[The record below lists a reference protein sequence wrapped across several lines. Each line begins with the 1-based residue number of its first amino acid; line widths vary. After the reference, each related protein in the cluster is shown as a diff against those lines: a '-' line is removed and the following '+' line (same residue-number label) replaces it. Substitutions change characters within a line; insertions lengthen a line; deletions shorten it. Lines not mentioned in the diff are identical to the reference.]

1 MSDRDPDKA
10 SSERLGESE
19 SLARQLRWIIGIRL
33 VVITSVLLPYFGLQY
48 VAPDTPLGLDFLYVF
63 AGVTY
68 FASLIYIALLR
79 LLPGRWPLQAII
91 QFCGDLVLI
100 TAMVYYFGGVASPFS
115 ILYFVVIIVA
125 SALFPRRTGFAVATS
140 ASLLYSAT
148 ILALFLGW
156 LPPPIFDNA
165 DSASH
170 PTIQDIAEPGISPA
184 VRATHEGGDWRL
196 VYNLITHI
204 FGFFTVAYLTT
215 RLAAGVSR
223 AEQELQEKQE
233 DLADLQMV
241 HRDVIESIPS
251 GLITCNL
258 EGLVTTANLAAQE
271 ILGKT
276 GSQLIGRPVT
286 SLGLFSEEQWLELAS
301 KAGSYPRA
309 RPEASYSR
317 GGTVR
322 YIGFSVTPLTN
333 ADELRTGYILIFQD
347 LSDWRKLQEE
357 LRLKDRLAAVG
368 ELASGIAHEVGNPLA
383 AISGSVQMLS
393 RSQDGEPSENRLLDI
408 ILKES
413 QRLDRTIKSFLQFAR
428 PKERSS
434 VRFNIARLLDE
445 HVELL
450 RNSSEVSDHHR
461 LDLSLDPNSVTV
473 IADPDQISQIFWNLA
488 RNALR
493 AMPDGGS
500 LSIEGRLDAGRYR
513 MRFVDTGCG
522 MTEEERER
530 MFHPFRSFFD
540 GGSGIGMAIVYRIV
554 QEHGGNLQVDS
565 KPDQGT
571 TIIVE
576 LPTAPEAPR
585 AAPEEI

>member
-1 MSDRDPDKA
+1 MSDRQ
-10 SSERLGESE
+10 SERDRATAGAESE

-33 VVITSVLLPYFGLQY
+33 VVITSVLFPYFALQY
-48 VAPDTPLGLDFLYVF
+48 ASPDTPLGLDFLYGF

-68 FASLIYIALLR
+68 LASLIYIALLKI
-79 LLPGRWPLQAII
+79 LSGRWTTQAFI

-100 TAMVYYFGGVASPFS
+100 TAMVYYFGGIASPFS

-125 SALFPRRTGFAVATS
+125 SALFPRRTGYAVATL
-140 ASLLYSAT
+140 ASLLYAGT
-148 ILALFLGW
+148 ILGIFFGWITPPFLQSSETLAPATAELFQ
-156 LPPPIFDNA
+156 A
-165 DSASH
+165 
-170 PTIQDIAEPGISPA
+170 
-184 VRATHEGGDWRL
+184 RHERPDWRL
-196 VYNLITHI
+196 VYNLITHL
-204 FGFFTVAYLTT
+204 FGFYIVAYLST
-215 RLAAGVSR
+215 RLAQGVSK
-223 AEQELQEKQE
+223 AKQELQEKQD

-258 EGLVTTANLAAQE
+258 EGMVTTANLAAQE
-271 ILGKT
+271 ILGKASLELV
-276 GSQLIGRPVT
+276 GAPVVE
-286 SLGLFSEEQWLELAS
+286 LGLFTGEQWQALAS
-301 KAGSYPRA
+301 RAGSFPRA
-309 RPEASYSR
+309 RPEAIYDR
-317 GGTVR
+317 NGTVR
-322 YIGFSVTPLTN
+322 YIGYSVTPLTN

-368 ELASGIAHEVGNPLA
+368 ELASGIAHELGNPLA
-383 AISGSVQMLS
+383 AISGSVQMLTGLEETNGS
-393 RSQDGEPSENRLLDI
+393 DTRLLDI

-428 PKERSS
+428 PKERSN
-434 VRFNIARLLDE
+434 VRFDIARLLRE

-450 RNSSEVSDHHR
+450 RNSPELCSHHQ
-461 LDLSLDPNSVTV
+461 LALSLEPDSVSI

-500 LSIEGRLDAGRYR
+500 LRIEGRLGESRYGI
-513 MRFVDTGCG
+513 RFVDTGCG
-522 MTEEERER
+522 MTDEERER

-554 QEHGGNLQVDS
+554 QEHGGELEVESAPNA
-565 KPDQGT
+565 GT
-571 TIIVE
+571 KILVE
-576 LPTAPEAPR
+576 LPTAPALPSDVPAEM
-585 AAPEEI
+585 